1 MYQKSSGL
9 TKYIV
14 LICDLLCIVA
24 SIFIADFFWHD
35 IYKHISRGGANYLR
49 LLVILIV
56 VYFAQFLFTKSAS
69 DFYIRGYVLEMWA
82 VIKSNALLVVGVT
95 LIMFF
100 MKTSGAYSRMVLLI
114 FFILN
119 VIITWLVRNTLKK
132 ALPFVYTKM
141 ITKRNAIV
149 VGNSEFVEDVI
160 KEYGI
165 TKDYSINII
174 GSCLYDDFDNQEI
187 LGIPVVTS
195 INELTEYCCGEAI
208 DEVIIEINDS
218 NRNQMIPI
226 MDELSSA
233 GILISYRAKLPKLKS
248 TGCQAVRKAGDYVVA
263 TYATRSVSTGN
274 LLVKR
279 GFDIFAGLIGSIVT
293 LLLCI
298 VIAPAIRIES
308 KGPVFFAQ
316 KRIGR
321 NGRIFTIY
329 KFRSMY
335 ADAEERKAE
344 LMEHNEMNGNMFK
357 MADDPRITKVGKFIR
372 KTSIDEFPQFFNV
385 LNGDMSLVGTRPPTV
400 DEFNEYNLDQKGRL
414 SFRPGLTGLWQVSG
428 RNDITDFEDIVALDK
443 EYIKNW
449 SPLYDL
455 KIILRTIPVMLS
467 GK

>member
-24 SIFIADFFWHD
+24 SIFIADYFWHD
-35 IYKHISRGGANYLR
+35 IYKHISRGGASYLR
-49 LLVILIV
+49 LLVILVI
-56 VYFAQFLFTKSAS
+56 VYFVQFLFTKGSS
-69 DFYIRGYVLEMWA
+69 DFYVRGYVLEMWA
-82 VIKSNALLVVGVT
+82 IIKSNALLVVGVT

-114 FFILN
+114 FSILN
-119 VIITWLVRNTLKK
+119 VIFMWLVRIILKRM
-132 ALPFVYTKM
+132 LPFVYTKV
-141 ITKRNAIV
+141 ITKRNAII
-149 VGNSEFVEDVI
+149 VGSTGFAEDII
-160 KEYGI
+160 KECGI

-174 GSCLYDDFDNQEI
+174 GTCLYDDCHKQDT
-187 LGIPVVTS
+187 LGIPVVS
-195 INELTEYCCGEAI
+195 GIEELTDYCCAEAV

-218 NRNQMIPI
+218 NRDQMIPI
-226 MDELSSA
+226 MDELSGA

-279 GFDIFAGLIGSIVT
+279 GFDIFAGLIGSIIT
-293 LLLCI
+293 LALCI
-298 VIAPAIRIES
+298 VIAPAIKIES

-321 NGRIFTIY
+321 NGRMFTIY

-344 LMEHNEMNGNMFK
+344 LMEHNEMNGSMFK
-357 MADDPRITKVGKFIR
+357 MADDPRITKVGRFLR

-385 LNGDMSLVGTRPPTV
+385 LSGDMSLVGTRPPTV
-400 DEFNEYNLDQKGRL
+400 DEFNDYNLDQKGRL

-467 GK
+467 GR